1 MQYLRR
7 AVKFLIEF
15 MIIFFV
21 ITGLV
26 WFLTIRKGGEVPY
39 SQIFAEGAV
48 PKLVIF
54 FVAAAAI
61 YPYLSFIKRRIHLNG
76 TFADYRSIIVEAF
89 RELGYIIEEENDRKI
104 DFRME
109 RSADRVTRF
118 FEDRIT
124 VSKTENPIVL
134 SGYRRDLERLVR
146 NINYKIAQQE
156 ESGE

>member
-1 MQYLRR
+1 
-7 AVKFLIEF
+7 

-76 TFADYRSIIVEAF
+76 TFADYRSIIVE
-89 RELGYIIEEENDRKI
+89 
-104 DFRME
+104 
-109 RSADRVTRF
+109 
-118 FEDRIT
+118 
-124 VSKTENPIVL
+124 VL
-134 SGYRRDLERLVR
+134 SLSQFKLSFFKELHFP
-146 NINYKIAQQE
+146 K
-156 ESGE
+156 